1 MTSPTTPTTPTYVT
15 FTITNNIQANG
26 AVAGADD
33 ASIYIFVT
41 QEALNQAWQIDTT
54 TGIATPVASTGTLA
68 PLFTL
73 ADLAAAGGAIKFDS
87 SVQVSSARLYI
98 SNSASAVS
106 NASGGISGPTAST
119 ATFFYDFV
127 EFALNAT
134 TPGATAS
141 TPPNVLNVDTTQVD
155 QLGIPLTLQVTPNDP
170 SFGAGSGIVATL
182 DRQTL
187 ISNFETMATGAFAP
201 FADCIYPPGSG
212 AGMPYRLLNPSD
224 VIGGQLAAT
233 SLQGTIGALG
243 GAAGAWQATFTI
255 TGPGTTPPT
264 NGALAAG
271 MPVSGPLIPTGA
283 TVSSLPGSPAGSTV
297 VMTCAST
304 ATTNPFTASTSTLE
318 VFFIT
323 PPVTKLATYFDAD
336 IDAFFT
342 YYKNNPGTL
351 KVEQNNDGDFTYI
364 GNVVPLP
371 GITDINGNSSTYTV
385 LQFTG
390 GAKETYNI
398 YYPFFSTNS
407 PAGKLSPLGEPVPPP
422 PAWWAPAQGLMYYA
436 PPSMMVFGASGVFAD
451 NVQQAPAAPNST
463 AVLGAIENV
472 IVTALARGH
481 ATTWQFLN
489 GTITPG
495 ATDNTT
501 ATVTLAGKD
510 TTAKLSA
517 GSWYMAS
524 FQISNVPMTATFAT
538 GAPAVTQF
546 PVTSPLPIL
555 PTSPD
560 LLTFS
565 QFYPAGGTWSA
576 FANFLHNPAVS
587 IGGRAYGLPFDDQGG
602 FSSDLNS
609 ANSVTAPASAS
620 IVLGPWLPAAAAP
633 QARREWGR

>member
-1 MTSPTTPTTPTYVT
+1 MTSPNTPTTSTTPTYVS

-26 AVAGADD
+26 PVAGADD
-33 ASIYIFVT
+33 ASIYLFVT
-41 QEALNQAWQIDTT
+41 QEAINQAWQIDTA
-54 TGIATPVASTGTLA
+54 TGIATPVASPGTLA

-106 NASGGISGPTAST
+106 NASGISGPTAST
-119 ATFFYDFV
+119 ADFFYDFV

-187 ISNFETMATGAFAP
+187 INNFQTMATGALAP

-233 SLQGTIGALG
+233 SLQGTVSALG
-243 GAAGAWQATFTI
+243 GVAGAWTATFTI
-255 TGPGTTPPT
+255 TGPGSPLPT
-264 NGALAAG
+264 NGALTTG
-271 MPVSGPLIPTGA
+271 MPVSGPLMPAGA
-283 TVSSLPGSPAGSTV
+283 TVGSLPGSPAGSTV
-297 VMTCAST
+297 VLSCASN
-304 ATTNPFTASTSTLE
+304 ATTNPFTASSTALE

-323 PPVTKLATYFDAD
+323 PPVTALATYFDAA

-342 YYKNNPGTL
+342 YYKNNPNTL
-351 KVEQNNDGDFTYI
+351 LVEQNNNGDFTYT
-364 GNVVPLP
+364 GNVVQIS
-371 GITDINGNSSTYTV
+371 GITDINGNSNTYTV

-407 PAGKLSPLGEPVPPP
+407 AADKLSPFGVAVPPP

-436 PPSMMVFGASGVFAD
+436 PPSLMVFGASGVFAD

-481 ATTWQFLN
+481 ATTWQFLK

-495 ATDNTT
+495 ADNTS

-510 TTAKLSA
+510 TTAALSA
-517 GSWYMAS
+517 GSWFMSS

-620 IVLGPWLPAAAAP
+620 IVLGPWLPVAPAPAAP
-633 QARREWGR
+633 